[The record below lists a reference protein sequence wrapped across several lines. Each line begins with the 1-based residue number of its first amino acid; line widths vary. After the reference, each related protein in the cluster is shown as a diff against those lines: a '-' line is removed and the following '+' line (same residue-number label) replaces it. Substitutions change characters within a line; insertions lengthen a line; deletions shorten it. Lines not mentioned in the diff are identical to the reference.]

1 LIARALQAF
10 WEGLMIM
17 DFRLEKHRGGL
28 SLIKE
33 SIGLNP

>member
-1 LIARALQAF
+1 
-10 WEGLMIM
+10 MIM
-17 DFRLEKHRGGL
+17 DFNPVKTKRISGLKNIGRGGL